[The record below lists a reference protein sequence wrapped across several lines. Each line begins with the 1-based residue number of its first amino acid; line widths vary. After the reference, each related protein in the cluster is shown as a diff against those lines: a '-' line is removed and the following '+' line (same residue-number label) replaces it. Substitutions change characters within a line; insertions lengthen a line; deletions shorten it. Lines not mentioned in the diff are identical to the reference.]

1 MKSKNIPGKFHL
13 TKEEKAKI
21 AEKTPPSSE
30 VKDKTKK
37 VISKHLNSI
46 KKLAGK

>member
-1 MKSKNIPGKFHL
+1 MKSKNISGRFHL

-21 AEKTPPSSE
+21 TKNKSPSNE

-37 VISKHLNSI
+37 VISKHLNAI